1 MPHLHLRLCF
11 PTRYNII
18 PLITVAVLLLVMKHV
33 YPVASLLLK
42 PRPGSSSSYLN
53 RITSCSRKVSS
64 SASCSIT
71 RWKRCRSL
79 YSLSVLNAERSRG
92 VPNYESTSSAVNNND
107 PLVEY
112 LLPIRVLE
120 EEIYSL
126 AGSGSTNDRFNINSN
141 QQVAYFI
148 FGDKN
153 HSASRQA
160 IVDFILKTQGNDFDF
175 WTNDEFTD
183 DRRRIKLAEKVLEY
197 RTLKSELR
205 KTNKKS
211 LTNKLDPE
219 VKAHRSFSTVSTSQE
234 NQQSPLRHLFLSSSK
249 ISPYWDEKLQ
259 TVEKSTSK
267 NLLQQLD
274 ASCPMGYD
282 PYALPSGAIGIRR
295 REPEKVVA
303 GKKGSLLSY
312 VREQVCNH
320 QCYQDCISQNI
331 PKITYISN
339 AFHSTERA
347 IS

>member
-1 MPHLHLRLCF
+1 M
-11 PTRYNII
+11 
-18 PLITVAVLLLVMKHV
+18 
-33 YPVASLLLK
+33 
-42 PRPGSSSSYLN
+42 
-53 RITSCSRKVSS
+53 TSCSRKVSS

-126 AGSGSTNDRFNINSN
+126 AGSGSMNDRFNINSN

-153 HSASRQA
+153 HSASRQT

-312 VREQVCNH
+312 VREQKERFPEKIILTKVGEFYEAFGIDAIMLVEHCGLNPMGDKARAGCPAKNI
-320 QCYQDCISQNI
+320 QATLDCLTNRGFGVAVYEEASD
-331 PKITYISN
+331 T
-339 AFHSTERA
+339 
-347 IS
+347 